1 MKSAALALSL
11 AVPALRPPV
20 AVLAPLAPAVVAPF
34 RALAVPVAPQ
44 AAGLPPLAYPAG
56 PNLGVPVYYRATFA
70 RALEANAP
78 LVAAAAPADAD
89 EVRLSRFFEHEH
101 AWEVEASVRRAG
113 AEAARLRV
121 FVGKHDG
128 RVAVVPAK

>member
-1 MKSAALALSL
+1 MKSAALALTL
-11 AVPALRPPV
+11 AVPALRPTV
-20 AVLAPLAPAVVAPF
+20 AVLPPLAPAVVAPF
-34 RALAVPVAPQ
+34 HALAVPVAPQ

-56 PNLGVPVYYRATFA
+56 PNRGVPVYYRAAFA
-70 RALEANAP
+70 RALEAHAP
-78 LVAAAAPADAD
+78 LIAAASAAGAD

-121 FVGKHDG
+121 FLGKHDR